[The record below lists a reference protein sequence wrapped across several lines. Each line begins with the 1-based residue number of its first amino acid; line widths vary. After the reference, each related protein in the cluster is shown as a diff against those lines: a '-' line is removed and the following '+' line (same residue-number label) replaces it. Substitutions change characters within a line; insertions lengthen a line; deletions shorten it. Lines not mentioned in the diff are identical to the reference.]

1 MEESI
6 ATIED
11 NIITSNMKAN
21 IAFGGKHSGRTIIK
35 KNDIANGKAEG
46 IFLVEGEDEVQI
58 SENKIHENADGIVLF
73 NSKGKIT
80 NNEIFGNQR
89 SGVMT
94 AGTTNTTIERNK
106 IQSNLTCGVLVKEPS
121 YPLFIDNSL
130 KENHY

>member
-6 ATIED
+6 ATIQD
-11 NIITSNMKAN
+11 NILYNNLKAN
-21 IAFGGKHSGRTIIK
+21 IAFGGKNSGKTIIK
-35 KNDIANGKAEG
+35 KNDISHGKSEG
-46 IFLVEGEDEVQI
+46 IFIVEGEDEVQV
-58 SENKIHENADGIVLF
+58 SENKIHENADGVVLF

-106 IQSNLTCGVLVKEPS
+106 I
-121 YPLFIDNSL
+121 
-130 KENHY
+130 